1 MEGGRRTGNE
11 KVGSPFL
18 FVWEELEF
26 VLFIYMNGAKDTE
39 FGKSFDEF
47 TVIRYV

>member
-1 MEGGRRTGNE
+1 MEDRRRTPKNH
-11 KVGSPFL
+11 GSPFL

-39 FGKSFDEF
+39 FSKLFDEC